1 MCVDSGRFRLGPVGG
16 VSVHWHVLGSLQPV
30 VRKAT
35 IRHPCVR
42 RFGHRFFGKIR
53 KVGATVNNTPPRR
66 FPHLRRSPAFRWLAL
81 VFSAFWPLTGLL
93 AVWGTGS
100 GLSHAQ
106 PGTAGSIYSRPVA
119 VAGDGSQP
127 EGGAGTVVPLATAAG
142 PGQGGVQG
150 ADQADQAGKAE
161 RVVAAALAGLAR
173 APSIT
178 ARVRQLVRVGNMVLK
193 GSGRYIQSGTG
204 EEQRYRYETTL
215 NTTSEEFEMLEVCD
229 GLFAWSYRKLGPQP
243 AQVERVDIRQVR
255 DRLTALQV
263 ADRTDI
269 SSHLGGIQRPLARVR
284 QWFRFTTVTSALM
297 DEVPIWLVEGAWD
310 RESLALILPGQA
322 EQIRSPAGIGPAD
335 LPEGVPWSV
344 RLSISKR
351 ELFPCRIEWLAIPG
365 PRPVGFAPPEVV
377 AVLEL
382 YDVRIGE
389 PVDATAFV
397 YKPAT
402 EGLLD
407 TTDTAVS
414 QVAPWRP

>member
-1 MCVDSGRFRLGPVGG
+1 VCAGGGRFRLGPVGG
-16 VSVHWHVLGSLQPV
+16 VSVHWQLLGSLQPV

-35 IRHPCVR
+35 IQHPCVR

-66 FPHLRRSPAFRWLAL
+66 LPHLRRSPECRGPAL
-81 VFSAFWPLTGLL
+81 VSIAVWLLSGLL
-93 AVWGTGS
+93 AGWGPAS
-100 GLSHAQ
+100 GLAHAQ

-119 VAGDGSQP
+119 GAGDGSQP
-127 EGGAGTVVPLATAAG
+127 GGGEGAVVPQAAAAG

-150 ADQADQAGKAE
+150 ADQAGKAE
-161 RVVAAALAGLAR
+161 RVVAAALAGVAR
-173 APSIT
+173 APSIS

-215 NTTSEEFEMLEVCD
+215 NTTSEEFEMLEVSD

-284 QWFRFTTVTSALM
+284 QWFRFTTVTSAVM

-322 EQIRSPAGIGPAD
+322 EQIKSPEGIGPTD

-351 ELFPCRIEWLAIPG
+351 ELFPCRVEWLAIPG
-365 PRPVGFAPPEVV
+365 PRPVGVAQPEVV

-407 TTDTAVS
+407 TTETAVS

>member
-1 MCVDSGRFRLGPVGG
+1 V
-16 VSVHWHVLGSLQPV
+16 
-30 VRKAT
+30 
-35 IRHPCVR
+35 
-42 RFGHRFFGKIR
+42 
-53 KVGATVNNTPPRR
+53 
-66 FPHLRRSPAFRWLAL
+66 WLL
-81 VFSAFWPLTGLL
+81 SGLL
-93 AVWGTGS
+93 AGWGPAS
-100 GLSHAQ
+100 GLAHAQ

-119 VAGDGSQP
+119 GAGDGSQP
-127 EGGAGTVVPLATAAG
+127 GGGEGAVVPQAAAAG

-150 ADQADQAGKAE
+150 ADQAGKAE
-161 RVVAAALAGLAR
+161 RVVAAALAGVAR
-173 APSIT
+173 APSIS

-215 NTTSEEFEMLEVCD
+215 NTTSEEFEMLEVSD

-284 QWFRFTTVTSALM
+284 QWFRFTTVTSAVM

-322 EQIRSPAGIGPAD
+322 EQIKSPEGIGPTD

-351 ELFPCRIEWLAIPG
+351 ELFPCRVEWLAIPG
-365 PRPVGFAPPEVV
+365 PRPVGVAQPEVV

-407 TTDTAVS
+407 TTETAVS

>member
-1 MCVDSGRFRLGPVGG
+1 M
-16 VSVHWHVLGSLQPV
+16 
-30 VRKAT
+30 
-35 IRHPCVR
+35 
-42 RFGHRFFGKIR
+42 
-53 KVGATVNNTPPRR
+53 
-66 FPHLRRSPAFRWLAL
+66 AL
-81 VFSAFWPLTGLL
+81 WPLMGLL
-93 AVWGTGS
+93 AVWGGAS
-100 GLSHAQ
+100 GLSYAQ

-119 VAGDGSQP
+119 AAGDGSQP
-127 EGGAGTVVPLATAAG
+127 ASGEGTVVPLAAAAG
-142 PGQGGVQG
+142 AGQGGVQG
-150 ADQADQAGKAE
+150 VEQADQAGKAE

-173 APSIT
+173 APSIS

-284 QWFRFTTVTSALM
+284 QWFRFTTVTSAVM

-335 LPEGVPWSV
+335 LPAGVPWSV

-351 ELFPCRIEWLAIPG
+351 ELFPCRVEWLAIPG
-365 PRPVGFAPPEVV
+365 PRPVGVAQPEVV

-407 TTDTAVS
+407 TTETAVS

>member
-1 MCVDSGRFRLGPVGG
+1 
-16 VSVHWHVLGSLQPV
+16 
-30 VRKAT
+30 
-35 IRHPCVR
+35 
-42 RFGHRFFGKIR
+42 
-53 KVGATVNNTPPRR
+53 
-66 FPHLRRSPAFRWLAL
+66 
-81 VFSAFWPLTGLL
+81 
-93 AVWGTGS
+93 
-100 GLSHAQ
+100 
-106 PGTAGSIYSRPVA
+106 
-119 VAGDGSQP
+119 
-127 EGGAGTVVPLATAAG
+127 
-142 PGQGGVQG
+142 
-150 ADQADQAGKAE
+150 
-161 RVVAAALAGLAR
+161 VAAALAGVAR
-173 APSIT
+173 APSIS

-284 QWFRFTTVTSALM
+284 QWFRFTTVTSAVM
-297 DEVPIWLVEGAWD
+297 DDVPIWLVEGAWD
-310 RESLALILPGQA
+310 RASLALILPGQA
-322 EQIRSPAGIGPAD
+322 EQITSPEGIGPTD

-351 ELFPCRIEWLAIPG
+351 ELFPCRVEWLAIPG
-365 PRPVGFAPPEVV
+365 PRPVVVAQPEVV

-407 TTDTAVS
+407 TTETAVS